1 MFTIEIHRVS
11 KYSIYYPVSE
21 ITHILYISV
30 SGNTNQIINNIFQND
45 KYIKYSQTNMK
56 SIVRGGIDD

>member
-1 MFTIEIHRVS
+1 MFIIEIQGQIFNLQLLHV
-11 KYSIYYPVSE
+11 
-21 ITHILYISV
+21 L
-30 SGNTNQIINNIFQND
+30 NTNQIINNIFQND